1 MLSVSCLLLPAI
13 GPWNLELKEN
23 LEDIKSGGF
32 EASFAS
38 ESPGKVAE
46 L

>member
-1 MLSVSCLLLPAI
+1 MFSLSCLLLPAF

-23 LEDIKSGGF
+23 LEDIKLGVF
-32 EASFAS
+32 EASFAL